1 MFDRRRHFVS
11 LLRLLILAVWCAAAC
26 MAQAPVGSL
35 MGTAHDSTGAIMP
48 GVTVTVTNKDTGLT
62 RPMTTSA
69 EGIFSAAS
77 LPAGNYSVKATATG
91 FRSLEVSATVQTGQ
105 VTNVDLELQVGAEAE
120 VINVQGETAQ
130 ITYDSHEIS
139 GVITHQNIEQ
149 LPVNGRSFLQLSM
162 LEPGVNVT
170 ANNVGQYNKQFD
182 VSILGASSANNSV
195 RITVDGATV
204 QDSITGGTQQ
214 NFSQEVV
221 QEFQLSSTNFDLS
234 TGIGAGGAINVVTR
248 SGGNDFHGS
257 AFLFYRDH
265 NLSAFP
271 FLAHEPGE
279 PDSPYF
285 ARKQEGFWF
294 GGPVKKDKLF
304 FFTSLEHIDQTSLF
318 SAFPSDP
325 ALQAFGTNA
334 ASPYHA
340 NELTERIDW
349 RINAKHNAFLR
360 YSHDGNNS
368 FAPPGIGDLPSDWA
382 DNTNWADSGVFSLI
396 SVITPATANEFRYSY
411 TFWSN
416 VNAPPPLSQCPAP
429 CNGWG
434 YTPLQTGYVNADGPM
449 ITVLGVNNFA
459 LGESAT
465 SPQSRL
471 LRRHIFADNVSSQKG
486 THSIKF
492 GGYWE
497 YQKGTGSYAYAQPA
511 AMELWSPELVQQFN
525 QKLVSEGYASNQ
537 IQIPSSFNTMSDLLQ
552 LPVAAFTIG
561 VGNPTQPPLYQRG
574 NADHDNLFHFYGED
588 TWKIHPRFSLNYGLA
603 WSYES
608 NALNFDLN
616 KPGYLAPIFGANN
629 LGQEQHSPRDFSPM
643 LGFAWTVTKDN
654 KTVVRGGSAIY
665 YDTWDIFNRLI
676 ERVILSP
683 VGVGRIPLPDS
694 AFFPAISQLEG
705 FGSLP
710 AAIQP
715 TSLSSQPTIFTG
727 GSLERLYSIFVSQAE
742 IELNSGAAVPNV
754 DLFKTGQGL
763 IPRNF
768 RLPYSEHASIGI
780 QRELRSDLVLSADFV
795 FRQYMHQLINDAD
808 LNHYN
813 SATGPIIPKCLPG
826 QALQLS
832 VECSAGPIEA
842 EISGARGH
850 YKGLLMKLDKR
861 FSHRTTAT
869 LAYAYADVVGY
880 NGLID
885 NSNYFASWGPQA
897 GHQTITGSLV
907 AFLPGGIQLS
917 GISTYQSAA
926 PFQPFVTG
934 VDFNGNGVFSTAG
947 ESLYPGAPLPG
958 GGFNQFDMGKGKND
972 LIQLVNQYNQTYA
985 GRTDP
990 LGHPY
995 PNITLPSS
1003 FNFPRPFT
1011 SQDIRVTKAFRLHG
1025 ERVRLAVFGECFNI
1039 FNIANL
1045 TFYNEVLNAPGFGEA
1060 SQRTSNIFGTG
1071 GPRAFQ
1077 LGSRLTF

>member
-1 MFDRRRHFVS
+1 MFNRLRLWLS
-11 LLRLLILAVWCAAAC
+11 LLNLAVWGAVSCL
-26 MAQAPVGSL
+26 AQAPVGSL
-35 MGTAHDSTGAIMP
+35 MGTAHDSTGAVMP
-48 GVTVTVTNKDTGLT
+48 GVTVIVTNKDTGLE
-62 RPMTTSA
+62 RPMTTSN

-77 LPAGNYSVKATATG
+77 LPAGNYSVKASATG
-91 FRSLEVSATVQTGQ
+91 FRTVEVNATVQTGQ
-105 VTNVDLELQVGAEAE
+105 VTTVDIELQVGAEAE

-130 ITYDSHEIS
+130 ISYDSHEIS
-139 GVITHQNIEQ
+139 GVITHQNIES

-170 ANNVGQYNKQFD
+170 PNNVGQYNKQFD

-257 AFLFYRDH
+257 GFFFYRDH
-265 NLSAFP
+265 NMSGFP

-279 PDSPYF
+279 PNSPYF
-285 ARKQEGFWF
+285 ARKQGGFWF
-294 GGPVKKDKLF
+294 GGPIKKDKLF
-304 FFTSLEHIDQTSLF
+304 FFTSLEHIAQTALF

-325 ALQAFGTNA
+325 AFQAFGANS

-340 NELTERIDW
+340 NELTERLDW
-349 RINAKHNAFLR
+349 RINTKHNAFLR

-382 DNTNWADSGVFSLI
+382 VNTNWADSGVFSLI
-396 SVITPATANEFRYSY
+396 SVLTPATANEFRYSY

-416 VNAPPPLSQCPAP
+416 TNNPPALSQCPAP
-429 CNGWG
+429 CTGWG
-434 YTPLQTGYVNADGPM
+434 LNTISGFENVDGPQ

-465 SPQSRL
+465 IPQSRL

-511 AMELWSPELVQQFN
+511 AMELWSPELVQAFN
-525 QKLVSEGYASNQ
+525 QKIAAEGYGADQ
-537 IQIPSSFNTMSDLLQ
+537 IVIPSTLNTVSDLLK
-552 LPVAAFTIG
+552 LPVAGFTIG

-574 NADHDNLFHFYGED
+574 NADHDNLFHVYAED
-588 TWKIHPRFSLNYGLA
+588 TWKIRPRFSLNYGLA

-608 NALNFDLN
+608 NALNHDLT
-616 KPGYLAPIFGANN
+616 KPAYLEPIFGANG
-629 LGQEQHSPRDFSPM
+629 LGTEQHSPRNFSPM

-694 AFFPAISQLEG
+694 AFFSAISGLYQ
-705 FGSLP
+705 FGNLP
-710 AAIQP
+710 APIQP
-715 TSLSSQPTIFTG
+715 TSLSSEPTTFTG
-727 GSLERLYSIFVSQAE
+727 TAFERLYNVFVSGAE
-742 IELNSGAAVPNV
+742 AELNSALAVPNV

-763 IPRNF
+763 IPQNF
-768 RLPYSEHASIGI
+768 RLPYSEHASIGV
-780 QRELRSDLVLSADFV
+780 QRELRTDLVLSADFV
-795 FRQYMHQLINDAD
+795 FRQYMHQLINNVD
-808 LNHYN
+808 LNHYA
-813 SATGPIIPKCLPG
+813 SVTGPIIPACGPG
-826 QALQLS
+826 QALKVP
-832 VECSAGPIEA
+832 VECSVGSIET
-842 EISGARGH
+842 EISGGRSH
-850 YKGLLMKLDKR
+850 YTGLLMKLDKR
-861 FSHRTTAT
+861 LSHRTTAT
-869 LAYAYADVVGY
+869 LAYAYANQVGF

-885 NSNYFASWGPQA
+885 NSNWFASWGPQA
-897 GHQTITGSLV
+897 GHQTLTGSIV
-907 AFLPGGIQLS
+907 AFLPWGIQLS
-917 GISTYQSAA
+917 GISSYQSAT

-934 VDFNGNGVFSTAG
+934 VDFNGNGIFATAG
-947 ESLYPGAPLPG
+947 ETLYPGAPLPG
-958 GGFNQFDMGKGKND
+958 GGFNQFDVGKGKGD

-985 GRTDP
+985 GKTDP

-995 PNITLPSS
+995 PTITLPSNFGFPRS
-1003 FNFPRPFT
+1003 FN
-1011 SQDIRVTKAFRLHG
+1011 SQDLRVTKAFRLHG
-1025 ERVRLAVFGECFNI
+1025 ERWRLAVFGECFNV

>member
-1 MFDRRRHFVS
+1 MFDRLRRWVS
-11 LLRLLILAVWCAAAC
+11 LLSLAVWCAVSC
-26 MAQAPVGSL
+26 LAQAPVGSL
-35 MGTAHDSTGAIMP
+35 MGTAHDSTGAVMP
-48 GVTVTVTNKDTGLT
+48 GVSVTVTNKDTGLQ
-62 RPMTTSA
+62 RQMTTSG

-77 LPAGNYSVKATATG
+77 LPAGNYSVKAAATG
-91 FRSLEVSATVQTGQ
+91 FRTLEVNATVQTGQ
-105 VTNVDLELQVGAEAE
+105 VTTVDIELQLGAEAE
-120 VINVQGETAQ
+120 VISVQGEATQ
-130 ITYDSHEIS
+130 ISYDSHEIS
-139 GVITHQNIEQ
+139 GVITHEDIQN

-162 LEPGVNVT
+162 LEPGVTVT
-170 ANNVGQYNKQFD
+170 PNNVGQYNKQFD

-214 NFSQEVV
+214 NFSQEVI

-265 NLSAFP
+265 NMSAFP

-279 PDSPYF
+279 PNSPYF
-285 ARKQEGFWF
+285 ARKQGGFWF
-294 GGPVKKDKLF
+294 GGPIKKDKLF
-304 FFTSLEHIDQTSLF
+304 FFTSLEHIAQTALF

-325 ALQAFGTNA
+325 LFQSLGANT

-340 NELTERIDW
+340 NELTERLDW
-349 RINAKHNAFLR
+349 RINTRNNAFLR

-368 FAPPGIGDLPSDWA
+368 FAPPGIGDLPSDWSTNA
-382 DNTNWADSGVFSLI
+382 NWADSGVFSLI
-396 SVITPATANEFRYSY
+396 SVVTPATANEFRYSY

-416 VNAPPPLSQCPAP
+416 VNEPPALSQCPAP
-429 CNGWG
+429 CTGWG
-434 YTPLQTGYVNADGPM
+434 YSPISGYVNADGPM

-465 SPQSRL
+465 SPQTRL

-511 AMELWSPELVQQFN
+511 ALELWSPELVQGYN
-525 QKLVSEGYASNQ
+525 QKISAEGYGAHQ
-537 IQIPSSFNTMSDLLQ
+537 ISTPSSFNSISDLLQ
-552 LPVAAFTIG
+552 LPVASFTIG

-574 NADHDNLFHFYGED
+574 NANHDNQFHFYGED
-588 TWKIHPRFSLNYGLA
+588 TWKIRPRFSLNYGLA

-608 NALNFDLN
+608 NALNFDLT
-616 KPGYLAPIFGANN
+616 KPAYLAPIFGANG
-629 LGQEQHSPRDFSPM
+629 LGPEQHSPRNFSPM
-643 LGFAWTVTKDN
+643 LGFAWSVTKDN
-654 KTVVRGGSAIY
+654 KTVIRGGSAIY

-694 AFFPAISQLEG
+694 SFFSTISGING
-705 FGSLP
+705 FGNLP

-715 TSLSSQPTIFTG
+715 TSLSSEPTSFTG
-727 GSLERLYSIFVSQAE
+727 QEFERLYGAFVKGAE
-742 IELNSGAAVPNV
+742 AELDSGANVPNI

-763 IPRNF
+763 IPNNF
-768 RLPYSEHASIGI
+768 KLPYSEHASIGV
-780 QRELRSDLVLSADFV
+780 QRELRADLVLSADFV
-795 FRQYMHQLINDAD
+795 FRQYMHQLINDVD

-813 SATGPIIPKCLPG
+813 SVEGPVIPACGPG
-826 QALQLS
+826 QALKIGA
-832 VECSAGPIEA
+832 ECSVGPIET
-842 EISGARGH
+842 EISGGRSH

-869 LAYAYADVVGY
+869 LAYAYADEVGY

-885 NSNYFASWGPQA
+885 NSNWFASWGPQA
-897 GHQTITGSLV
+897 GHQTLTGSIV
-907 AFLPGGIQLS
+907 AMLPLGIQVS
-917 GISTYQSAA
+917 GITSFQSAT
-926 PFQPFVTG
+926 PFQPFLTG
-934 VDFNGNGVFSTAG
+934 VDLNGNGVFASAG
-947 ESLYPGAPLPG
+947 ETLYPGPALPG
-958 GGFNQFDMGKGKND
+958 GGFNQFGVSKGKGD
-972 LIQLVNQYNQTYA
+972 LIQLVNQFNQTYA
-985 GRTDP
+985 GKTDP
-990 LGHPY
+990 LGHPI
-995 PNITLPSS
+995 PTITLPASFSLPRS
-1003 FNFPRPFT
+1003 FN
-1011 SQDIRVTKAFRLHG
+1011 SQDLRITKAFRLHG
-1025 ERVRLAVFGECFNI
+1025 ERWRLSVFGECFNV

-1045 TFYNEVLNAPGFGEA
+1045 TFYNEVLNAPNFGQA

>member
-1 MFDRRRHFVS
+1 MFNRLRHLVS
-11 LLRLLILAVWCAAAC
+11 LLNLAIWGAVSCL
-26 MAQAPVGSL
+26 AQAPVGSL
-35 MGTAHDSTGAIMP
+35 LGTAHDSTGAIMP
-48 GVTVTVTNKDTGLT
+48 GVTVTVTNKDTGLQ
-62 RPMTTSA
+62 RNMTTSA

-77 LPAGNYSVKATATG
+77 LPAGNYVVKASATG
-91 FRSLEVSATVQTGQ
+91 FRPMEVAATVQTGQ
-105 VTNVDLELQVGAEAE
+105 VTNVDLELQLGAETE
-120 VINVQGETAQ
+120 VVNVQAESAQ
-130 ITYDSHEIS
+130 ISYDSHEIS
-139 GVITHQNIEQ
+139 GVITHEDIQN

-162 LEPGVNVT
+162 LEPGVTVT

-257 AFLFYRDH
+257 AFFFYRDH
-265 NLSAFP
+265 NMSAFP

-279 PDSPYF
+279 PNSPYF
-285 ARKQEGFWF
+285 ARQQEGFWI
-294 GGPVKKDKLF
+294 GGPILKDKLF
-304 FFTSLEHIDQTSLF
+304 FFSSLEHINQTSLF

-325 ALQAFGTNA
+325 LLSAYGTNA

-349 RINAKHNAFLR
+349 RINSRNNSFLR

-368 FAPPGIGDLPSDWA
+368 FAPPGIGDLPSDWG

-434 YTPLQTGYVNADGPM
+434 YNTLEGAVNADGPM

-471 LRRHIFADNVSSQKG
+471 LRRHTFADNVSSQKG
-486 THSIKF
+486 THSLKY

-511 AMELWSPELVQQFN
+511 AMELWSPELVQQYN
-525 QKLVSEGYASNQ
+525 QKLQTEGFGAYQ
-537 IQIPSSFNTMSDLLQ
+537 IQIPSSFTTMQQLLQ
-552 LPVAAFTIG
+552 LPVDAFTIG
-561 VGNPTQPPLYQRG
+561 VGNPTQPPLFQRG
-574 NADHDNLFHFYGED
+574 NANHDNQFHFYGED
-588 TWKIHPRFSLNYGLA
+588 TWKIRPNFSLNYGLA

-608 NALNFDLN
+608 NALNFDLS
-616 KPGYLAPIFGANN
+616 KPAYLEPVLGAN
-629 LGQEQHSPRDFSPM
+629 GIGPEQHSPHDFSPM
-643 LGFAWTVTKDN
+643 LGFAWSLGKDN
-654 KTVVRGGSAIY
+654 KTVIRAGSAIY

-694 AFFPAISQLEG
+694 AFFSAIAGIEG
-705 FGSLP
+705 FSNLP

-715 TSLSSQPTIFTG
+715 TSLSAEPTAFTG
-727 GSLERLYSIFVSQAE
+727 TALERLYNLFVEGAE
-742 IELNSGAAVPNV
+742 TELNSGANVPNV
-754 DLFKTGQGL
+754 DLFKTAQGL
-763 IPRNF
+763 IPSSF
-768 RLPYSEHASIGI
+768 KLPYSEHASAGV
-780 QRELRSDLVLSADFV
+780 QHEFRSDLVFSADFV
-795 FRQYMHQLINDAD
+795 FRQYMHQLINDVD

-813 SATGPIIPKCLPG
+813 SAGGPVIPKCGAG
-826 QALQLS
+826 QALELNI
-832 VECSAGPIEA
+832 ECSTGPMET
-842 EISGARGH
+842 EISGGRSH

-861 FSHRTTAT
+861 FSHRTTAS
-869 LAYAYADVVGY
+869 LAYAYADQVGY

-885 NSNYFASWGPQA
+885 NSNWFASWGPQA
-897 GHQTITGSLV
+897 GHQTITGSIV
-907 AFLPGGIQLS
+907 AFLPWGVQFS
-917 GISTYQSAA
+917 GITSYQSAT
-926 PFQPFVTG
+926 PFQPFITG
-934 VDFNGNGVFSTAG
+934 VDLNGNGVFATAA
-947 ESLYPGAPLPG
+947 ESLYPGPALPG
-958 GGFNQFDMGKGKND
+958 GGFNQFDVSEGKGQ
-972 LIQLVNQYNQTYA
+972 LINLVNQFNSTYA
-985 GRTDP
+985 GKTDP
-990 LGHPY
+990 LGHPI
-995 PNITLPSS
+995 PEITLPSNFS
-1003 FNFPRPFT
+1003 FPRPFT
-1011 SQDIRVTKAFRLHG
+1011 SQDIRVTKAFALHG
-1025 ERVRLAVFGECFNI
+1025 ERVRLAVFAECFNV